1 MSVERGAWSME
12 RGACQSGN
20 RRPETG
26 EKGAAGF
33 SLVEVTVA
41 IGIFAFVVVGI
52 LGLLPAGMKLRAES
66 AQETRAVLIAQE
78 LFSAVRTANTLSN
91 VIVRDGPALSAR
103 NNEPEDLFRGP
114 VVFGYP
120 SQTTVPF
127 GLFSVRRG
135 GNPDEIWRTGQLPE
149 WAVDNDIATLA
160 RLTTTNV
167 PGYANLFQVTVE
179 VRSPAS
185 LNLTNSKPSVFTTY
199 VSSPPPTP

>member
-1 MSVERGAWSME
+1 MSAQPKRME
-12 RGACQSGN
+12 
-20 RRPETG
+20 
-26 EKGAAGF
+26 GF

-41 IGIFAFVVVGI
+41 IGIFAFVIVGI

-66 AQETRAVLIAQE
+66 AQETRAVLISQE
-78 LFSAVRTANTLSN
+78 LFSAVRAASTLSN
-91 VIVRDGPALSAR
+91 VILRDGPALEAR

-114 VVFGYP
+114 VVIGYP

-135 GNPDEIWRTGQLPE
+135 GDPDDVWRSGNLPG

-160 RLTTTNV
+160 RLSASNV
-167 PGYANLFQVTVE
+167 VGYPNLYQVTVE

-185 LNLTNSKPSVFTTY
+185 LNLTNSTPSVFTTF
-199 VSSPPPTP
+199 VSSPPPAP